1 MGKDARPVGWIRAA
15 REGGFFEGRPRQ
27 RGLDHCAEG
36 GKIVK
41 PLRDLGSGG
50 DRGAPGTW
58 RVVYVTEVAAV
69 GSARFPEEIQTGVH
83 TPKTEPG
90 ASRAIEGGIAAMQN
104 ENPIEGSGNVFRD
117 FGDPEADLKQAKAV
131 PRDPGSSPC
140 WTSAVSACGRRRA

>member
-1 MGKDARPVGWIRAA
+1 MGKDARPVGWVRAA

-69 GSARFPEEIQTGVH
+69 GSARFPEEIQNGRPYPENGAGRV
-83 TPKTEPG
+83 PG
-90 ASRAIEGGIAAMQN
+90 
-104 ENPIEGSGNVFRD
+104 D
-117 FGDPEADLKQAKAV
+117 
-131 PRDPGSSPC
+131 
-140 WTSAVSACGRRRA
+140 